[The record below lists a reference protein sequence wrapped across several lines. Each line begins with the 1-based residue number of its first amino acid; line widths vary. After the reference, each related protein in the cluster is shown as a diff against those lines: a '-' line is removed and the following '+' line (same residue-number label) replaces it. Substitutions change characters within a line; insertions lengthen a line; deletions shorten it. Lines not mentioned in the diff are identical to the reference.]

1 MASRRQFSLGVAT
14 AGTVVIAGC
23 SAISSGGPSGPEDAV
38 ETFFTAAVDG
48 DADTQ
53 NEILHPEA
61 GAYPLEENE
70 FRVPEEFVIEI
81 NQGSTREVA
90 ELRIEQG
97 GESVDDVDEREIE
110 AEVERLEQRREGQI
124 EEMGAE
130 DYAWVFLTMEDDDGR
145 DVAVIE
151 AVQDDGDWYMLFE

>member
-1 MASRRQFSLGVAT
+1 MASRRQFSLGVVT
-14 AGTVVIAGC
+14 AGTIVIAGC

-38 ETFFTAAVDG
+38 ETFFTADG

-70 FRVPEEFVIEI
+70 FGGIPDEIIIEI
-81 NQGSTREVA
+81 NQVSTREVA

-97 GESVDDVDEREIE
+97 GESVDDVDEGEIE

-130 DYAWVFLTMEDDDGR
+130 DYAWVFLTLEDDDGR

-151 AVQDDGDWYMLFE
+151 TVQDDGDWYMLFE